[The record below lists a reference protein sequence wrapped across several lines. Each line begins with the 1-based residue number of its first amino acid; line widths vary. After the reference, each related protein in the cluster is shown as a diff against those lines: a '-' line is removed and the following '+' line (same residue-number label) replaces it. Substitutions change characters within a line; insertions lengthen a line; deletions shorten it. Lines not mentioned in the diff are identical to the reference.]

1 MKLEYHWESGP
12 QEREGTPETVLTDD
26 RDLAIEQGDR
36 IEDSLALALLDDPQH
51 VNHDCVGEDMVEEPN

>member
-36 IEDSLALALLDDPQH
+36 IEDSLVPQH
-51 VNHDCVGEDMVEEPN
+51 VNRDGVGEDMVEESN